1 MNGDPH
7 RTTCYADLGV
17 PRSASQKEI
26 ETALW
31 LWRERWRRGDALEER
46 LRKAEQAYLTLSD
59 PCRRRAYDRLLG
71 VSRHPAWK
79 EERPRRTVAAR
90 KVFRRCQALMRRG
103 DDEGALRMARRA
115 AALDP
120 GCALYW
126 SALGLLVARS
136 GGCLREAVR
145 HGQRGYELEPAERRI
160 ALNLAAIYEK
170 AGLRK
175 RALRLRRDHKWSLP
189 DMFQSRPWR
198 TPLPPG
204 SD

>member
-1 MNGDPH
+1 MNGSPH

-17 PRSASQKEI
+17 SRSASQKEI

-31 LWRERWRRGDALEER
+31 RWREKWRRGEALEEN

-59 PCRRRAYDRLLG
+59 SHRRRAYDRLLG
-71 VSRHPAWK
+71 INRHPAWV
-79 EERPRRTVAAR
+79 EERPRRSVTAR
-90 KVFRRCQALMRRG
+90 KVFRRCRALMKRG
-103 DDEGALRMARRA
+103 DDQGALTLARRA

-145 HGQRGYELEPAERRI
+145 HGQRGYELEPAERRV
-160 ALNLAAIYEK
+160 ALSLAAIYEK

-175 RALRLRRDHKWSLP
+175 RALRLRRDHRWSLP
-189 DMFQSRPWR
+189 DIFQPRP
-198 TPLPPG
+198 
-204 SD
+204 